1 MGSLPAVPLAA
12 LTVRAGRPLTDV
24 LDEVPPRVGRHGV
37 GGRRR
42 LGGVGAVL
50 GGRGGIPAGREGAS
64 GGAAA
69 WGGPSAPGADPPAL
83 PSPSFPLSPAG
94 LSRGAVPV
102 EGTGGAERRSQ
113 QLHGRRR
120 QAAAEQL
127 RR

>member
-1 MGSLPAVPLAA
+1 MGWAGGGASAA
-12 LTVRAGRPLTDV
+12 LGLSSEAAGGFLRDARELQA
-24 LDEVPPRVGRHGV
+24 
-37 GGRRR
+37 GRRR
-42 LGGVGAVL
+42 
-50 GGRGGIPAGREGAS
+50 
-64 GGAAA
+64 GAAPPPRA
-69 WGGPSAPGADPPAL
+69 RTPPAL

-94 LSRGAVPV
+94 LSRGAVLV